1 MVTFLHKIHKHKPFR
16 VSEMTVKET
25 NLECTALLKSEVI
38 FLESVFSLNVCY
50 PDEFT
55 VLK

>member
-1 MVTFLHKIHKHKPFR
+1 
-16 VSEMTVKET
+16 MTVKET
-25 NLECTALLKSEVI
+25 NLECTALLKKEVI
-38 FLESVFSLNVCY
+38 FLESVFLLNVCY

>member
-1 MVTFLHKIHKHKPFR
+1 MVTFLHKIHKHKSFR